1 MTVYAPGLIRAGP
14 ELVEVVVDSQY
25 GSIISF
31 VVLVAAFYL
40 LIIRPQMKRQKD
52 QAALMASLEV
62 GDNVVSIGG
71 IYGTIRSLDVEQVQL
86 EVAENLVITMARSA
100 IARKIEEVE

>member
-1 MTVYAPGLIRAGP
+1 M
-14 ELVEVVVDSQY
+14 DSSQ

-52 QAALMASLEV
+52 QKMLMASLAV
-62 GDNVVSIGG
+62 DDRVITIGG
-71 IYGTIRSLDVEQVQL
+71 IYGTIRVLEDETVSL
-86 EVAENLVITMARSA
+86 EVAEGVTITMARSA
-100 IARKIEEVE
+100 VARKIEE